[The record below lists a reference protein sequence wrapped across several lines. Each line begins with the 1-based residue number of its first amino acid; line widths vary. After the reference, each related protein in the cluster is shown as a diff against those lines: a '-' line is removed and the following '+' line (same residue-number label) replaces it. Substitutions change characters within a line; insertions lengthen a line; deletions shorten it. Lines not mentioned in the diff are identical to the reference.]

1 MTWASLARVSLG
13 SSIFSAV
20 WLAAILLSIPASFVV
35 GYLVAA
41 KLCEAIWRRVIMGAI
56 LGVTLAPFALVAT
69 YLLPFTI
76 WVVVLVGLV
85 WALVR
90 AALNRG
96 HPTAMS

>member
-1 MTWASLARVSLG
+1 MG

-20 WLAAILLSIPASFVV
+20 WLGAMLLSVPASFVV

-41 KLCEAIWRRVIMGAI
+41 KLCEAIWQRVILCAI
-56 LGVTLAPFALVAT
+56 FGVTLAPFALIAT

-85 WALVR
+85 WALVH